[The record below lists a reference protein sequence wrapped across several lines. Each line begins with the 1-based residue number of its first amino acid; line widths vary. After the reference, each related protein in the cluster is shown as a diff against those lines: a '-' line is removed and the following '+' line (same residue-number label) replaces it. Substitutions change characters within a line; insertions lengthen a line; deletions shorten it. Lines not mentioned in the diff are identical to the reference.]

1 MEKTKQF
8 SRRRYTAY
16 TQELQNMAWEVEKKY
31 NCTKKTL
38 IPHKGF
44 LKCNCSEDFKLEVTV
59 DACLSEEIESLWEH
73 GIHTTGCCC
82 GHGKALGYIGVI
94 EEDIPK
100 MKALGYQQ
108 YIHSFLSGGI
118 DRKDSFIPKSYGH
131 EIDTVKMYVESGY

>member
-1 MEKTKQF
+1 MKTIKMF
-8 SRRRYTAY
+8 SKRRYAAY
-16 TQELQNMAWEVEKKY
+16 TQEIHDMAWKVEKKY
-31 NCTKKTL
+31 NCLKTTL

-44 LKCNCSEDFKLEVTV
+44 LKCNCSEEFKLEVTV

-131 EIDTVKMYVESGY
+131 EIDAVKMYVESGY

>member
-100 MKALGYQQ
+100 MRELGYTQ
-108 YIHSFLSGGI
+108 YIHNYLSGGSS
-118 DRKDSFIPKSYGH
+118 RKDSFIPKTYGH
-131 EIDTVKMYVESGY
+131 KINAHEPYIESGY